1 MTTNDKPL
9 TRNYDSDKEKSEIDS
24 DIHVLK
30 IRQRL
35 TMHSGRKNCIYCVSF
50 DSLLSSSISRH
61 ALCLYGH
68 ALNINFMDHL
78 LNNNLRR
85 SPHFGNDPLKTS
97 K

>member
-35 TMHSGRKNCIYCVSF
+35 AIPAEE
-50 DSLLSSSISRH
+50 I
-61 ALCLYGH
+61 
-68 ALNINFMDHL
+68 ALNNKVKFS
-78 LNNNLRR
+78 RCEY
-85 SPHFGNDPLKTS
+85 
-97 K
+97 